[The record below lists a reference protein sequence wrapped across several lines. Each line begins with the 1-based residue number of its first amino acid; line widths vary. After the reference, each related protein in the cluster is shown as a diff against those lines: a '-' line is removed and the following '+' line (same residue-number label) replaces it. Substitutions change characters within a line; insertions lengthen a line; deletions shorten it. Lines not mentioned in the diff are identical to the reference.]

1 MPKPTVLV
9 ADDDKVVSGVLST
22 FLRQNG
28 FNVVVAFDAIQA
40 WIMSVK
46 NPPTA
51 ILLDILMPGG
61 SGMEVLRKLKT
72 STKTGSVIVLAMTA
86 SNDPSLP
93 AKAKEMGAEGFLRKP
108 IDLENLRQLLSR
120 VIGEPTIAPGPG

>member
-1 MPKPTVLV
+1 MSRPTVLV
-9 ADDDKVVSGVLST
+9 ADDDKVVSGVLSA

-28 FNVVVAFDAIQA
+28 YNVVVAFDAVQT
-40 WIMSVK
+40 WIMSVR

-61 SGMEVLRKLKT
+61 TGLEVLRKLKS

-86 SNDPSLP
+86 SDDPSLP
-93 AKAKEMGAEGFLRKP
+93 ESAKGLGADAFLRKP
-108 IDLENLRQLLSR
+108 IDLENLRQVLSR
-120 VIGEPTIAPGPG
+120 LIGDPAAAPSKA